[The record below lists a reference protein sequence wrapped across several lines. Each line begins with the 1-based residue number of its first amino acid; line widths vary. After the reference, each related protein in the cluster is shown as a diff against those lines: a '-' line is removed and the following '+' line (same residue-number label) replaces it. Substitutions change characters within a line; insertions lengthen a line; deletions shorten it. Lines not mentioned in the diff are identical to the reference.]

1 MLKEIATWG
10 GAFVSGALGFLA
22 LLLTGMFNPSLSGAG
37 ELVSL
42 IVVVAICVMAFRAA
56 ALRE

>member
-1 MLKEIATWG
+1 MLREIATWL
-10 GAFVSGALGFLA
+10 GALVSGALGFLA
-22 LLLTGMFNPSLSGAG
+22 LSVTGVFNPSISATG

-42 IVVVAICVMAFRAA
+42 IAVVAVCVMAFRAA